1 MNLILLEP
9 LKNLRQVGEVF
20 AIHLSNLVGGNKFF
34 NLLLHKPIRVEEIS
48 FCPRLFEVQNDELVI
63 IKARIESYTKPSK
76 PKQPHK
82 IVCYTPSGF
91 VNLIFFKV
99 FPGQIERLKIG
110 REVAILGTLQK
121 LHTEYQIVHPL
132 EIVDSKEID
141 NLPKVNVIY
150 PLASIITQ
158 KFLRYRIQNILKEL
172 SPQKE
177 EWIDSNLLKKQGWNG
192 FVESLKNLHYFVEKK
207 PSNQTSIKENS
218 ISTDKITEIAR
229 QRLAYDELLAWQ
241 IAVLISKNKTNN
253 QKKLLPLN
261 NNLANEFLTSL
272 PFEIT
277 NAQKSVASEV
287 KKDIC
292 SDKKMLRLLQGDVGS
307 GKTIIAIF
315 ACLLAK
321 SQNKQSCVIVP
332 ISVLAKQH
340 FSYFK
345 KLLKNFDVKIEL
357 LTGATTKKQKEKI
370 LENLIKNKI
379 DILISTH
386 AAIEEDVTFKNL
398 GLVVIDEQ
406 HRFGVMQ
413 RLKMVEK
420 GNEVDVL
427 LMSATPIPR
436 SLMMALY
443 GDMEISIINEK
454 PQNRQA
460 IETLVMSEKKTEEIH
475 DSIKRT
481 ISRGE
486 KVYWICPAIDKNEEG
501 EETENKLITNSKELV
516 SAKKKYQELSKV
528 FGNEIVSLLHGKLKE
543 SEKEKIMNDF
553 AKVEGKSKILVA
565 TTVIEV
571 GIDVSNATVIVIENS
586 ENFGLSQLH
595 QLRGRVG
602 RSEKKS
608 YCILLYGERFGATAK
623 KRLGI
628 LRNSNDGF
636 IIAEEDLKIRGSGD
650 LLGTKQSGFP
660 EFKIANLELD
670 SDLLKIAHKNAE
682 LILQKDLYLQND
694 ESRKYRYLLKLF
706 NYDECLR
713 LVSSG

>member
-1 MNLILLEP
+1 MNLLLLEP
-9 LKNLRQVGEVF
+9 LRNLKQVGEVF
-20 AIHLSNLVGGNKFF
+20 ALHLSNLVGGNKFF
-34 NLLLHKPIRVEEIS
+34 NLLLHKPIRVEKIS

-63 IKARIESYTKPSK
+63 IKARIESYVKPSK
-76 PKQPHK
+76 SKQPHK

-110 REVAILGTLQK
+110 REIAILGNLQK

-132 EIVDSKEID
+132 EIIDSREID

-158 KFLRYRIQNILKEL
+158 KFLRYRIQNILREL

-177 EWIDSNLLKKQGWNG
+177 EWIDANLVQKQDWVG
-192 FVESLKNLHYFVEKK
+192 FIESLKNLHYFIEKK
-207 PSNQTSIKENS
+207 SSNQSYVNQNSFNKE
-218 ISTDKITEIAR
+218 KMAELAR

-241 IAVLISKNKTNN
+241 IAVLIAKNKTNN
-253 QKKLLPLN
+253 EKKLLPLN
-261 NNLANEFLTSL
+261 NNLADEFLISL
-272 PFEIT
+272 PFTIT
-277 NAQKSVASEV
+277 TAQKKVIAEI

-292 SDKKMLRLLQGDVGS
+292 SNKKMLRLLQGDVGS
-307 GKTIIAIF
+307 GKTIVAIF

-340 FSYFK
+340 FSYFQ
-345 KLLKNFDVKIEL
+345 KLLKIFNIKVEI
-357 LTGATTKKQKEKI
+357 LTGANTKKQKEKI
-370 LENLIKNKI
+370 LKNLVNGEI

-420 GNEVDVL
+420 GDEVDVL

-443 GDMEISIINEK
+443 GDMDISIINEK
-454 PQNRQA
+454 PQNRQE
-460 IETLVMSEKKTEEIH
+460 IETLVMSEKKAEEIH
-475 DSIKRT
+475 DSIKRK

-486 KVYWICPAIDKNEEG
+486 KVYWICPAIEENTEEEPEEDKAILD
-501 EETENKLITNSKELV
+501 NKDLV
-516 SAKKKYQELSKV
+516 SVKKKHQELSKI
-528 FGNEIVSLLHGKLKE
+528 FGDEAVALLHGKMKE

-553 AKVEGKSKILVA
+553 ANIEGKSKILVA

-571 GIDVSNATVIVIENS
+571 GIDVGDATVIVIENS

-608 YCILLYGERFGATAK
+608 YCILLYGEKFGATAR
-623 KRLGI
+623 KRLG
-628 LRNSNDGF
+628 
-636 IIAEEDLKIRGSGD
+636 
-650 LLGTKQSGFP
+650 
-660 EFKIANLELD
+660 
-670 SDLLKIAHKNAE
+670 
-682 LILQKDLYLQND
+682 
-694 ESRKYRYLLKLF
+694 
-706 NYDECLR
+706 
-713 LVSSG
+713 